1 MSLKFGIQPFWFWNG
16 DMRDEE
22 IRRQIR
28 EMAEKGIKGFFIHP
42 RQGLSVP
49 YLSEEWFRKVG
60 IAVEE
65 AKRRGLEVWLYDEY
79 PYPSGVSGGLVV
91 LDHPEFEA
99 KALKARIF
107 DVEGPKTI
115 DMELSWG
122 QVLLARAYPKENDS
136 IDWDD
141 PVELSHC
148 IGTGYKENIFQMSG
162 LTQYNRKR
170 FFTGKPV
177 KKLHWDAPE
186 GTWHVCIILQV
197 AVDNFKYFGKY
208 VDPLNPE
215 AVRYY
220 INTTHEKYKEYFGHE
235 FGKTIKGIFTDEIT
249 AFPPGMPW
257 SPLLPQMFEKKNG
270 YSLVDRLPA
279 LFERMGPDTD
289 RVRYDYWN
297 TVTNVFIESYEVQIR
312 NWCEANNL
320 LYVGEKPILRSRQLK
335 YFHIPGID
343 AGHQKVGTRPDVAS
357 PKYRANAKVVSS
369 AAHFYGKSGALCEC
383 FHSIG
388 WGMTLQD
395 MKWTFD
401 WLAVQGISFFVP
413 HAFFYTTDGLTKH
426 DAPPSSFYQM
436 PYWSHMGLL
445 SDYAGKITDIM
456 RMGRR
461 KVDIIILDPASSQWT
476 AMGEKRHLKEKL
488 ENGFSR
494 LQRALLENHFDY
506 YIMDPELFSQ
516 CDTRHGCIRFKNE
529 KYRVLILP
537 PMLNIEECAL
547 KRLKEYIEGGG
558 VVIGVEC
565 LPIEKIGSSD
575 TGSMFS
581 EWFGM
586 DAQDIYSHYV
596 KDENL
601 PDSGVLYTDIVAGNV
616 YKRQDDENQIGVET
630 SEKKKRVFFVKRV
643 EEVPEMVANIV
654 QRPISITKHTCQESR
669 DTQEEV
675 GDTCCERIDTQQ
687 GGRDTARE
695 GEGTYQNA
703 KASCCGVI
711 DARLGS
717 MEACPG
723 SIDAPQEKDILAA
736 CYEADD
742 QLSYFLVN
750 TSDVPHK
757 VRICLN
763 CSKFLHPQVYCNDPG
778 LEGSESIIEFDEGA
792 RERGF
797 ALEFAPYQAYI
808 LTVKEKQDGTS
819 NIQAKAQ
826 DYIKKQK
833 IDIDDDWEIYP
844 KGMNALRL
852 GLWRLKVEGSSD
864 EKLVECK
871 PIIDQ
876 IHDTGIALPV
886 KLKDHFGCPK
896 QLELPPLNCIYTAEF
911 SVEDDVS
918 LPVLLVMEPGSVQGE
933 WYMLVNGNRVNS
945 AQFAPQEIY
954 LPTNL
959 AVDISPYIKK
969 GLNEIQVRITTQANH
984 DGLVNP
990 LYLFGRFGV
999 VKENGKWKLCSIS
1012 NVGKPGDLTGIG
1024 LPFYAGTVVYRKKV
1038 FINGA
1043 AEVMEMY
1050 IDDTGIE
1057 DVIALYVNG
1066 HHAGTR
1072 AWSPYRW
1079 IIDKNWIR
1087 TGENELELHVT
1098 NTLIRLFEGQYFD
1111 PRRHAYVN
1119 VCSS

>member
-16 DMRDEE
+16 DMRDDE

-65 AKRRGLEVWLYDEY
+65 AKKRGLEVWLYDEY

-107 DVEGPKTI
+107 DVEGPKAV
-115 DMELSWG
+115 DMELPWG
-122 QVLLARAYPKENDS
+122 QALLARAYPKKNDV

-141 PVELSHC
+141 PVELLHC

-186 GTWHVCIILQV
+186 GTWHVCIVLQV
-197 AVDNFKYFGKY
+197 AVGDFKYFGKY

-215 AVRYY
+215 AMRYY
-220 INTTHEKYKEYFGHE
+220 INTTHEQYKKYFSHE

-257 SPLLPQMFEKKNG
+257 SPLLPEMFEKRNG

-279 LFERMGPDTD
+279 LFERMGLDTD

-297 TVTNVFIESYEVQIR
+297 TVTNAFIESYEVQVR
-312 NWCEANNL
+312 DWCEANNL
-320 LYVGEKPILRSRQLK
+320 LYVGEKPILRSKQLK

-357 PKYRANAKVVSS
+357 PKYRANAKLVSS
-369 AAHFYGKSGALCEC
+369 AAHFYGKPGTLCEC

-401 WLAVQGISFFVP
+401 WLAVQGIGFFVP

-436 PYWSHMGLL
+436 PYWSYMGLL
-445 SDYAGKITDIM
+445 SDYADKITDIM
-456 RMGRR
+456 KRGRR
-461 KVDIIILDPASSQWT
+461 KADIIILDPISSQWT

-516 CDTRHGCIRFKNE
+516 CDTRHGCIRFRDEEYK
-529 KYRVLILP
+529 VLILP

-547 KRLKEYIEGGG
+547 EKLKEYIEGGG
-558 VVIGVEC
+558 IVIGVEC
-565 LPIEKIGSSD
+565 LPVEKIGSSD

-581 EWFGM
+581 QWFDV
-586 DAQDIYSHYV
+586 DARDIYGRYV
-596 KDENL
+596 GNENL
-601 PDSGVLYTDIVAGNV
+601 SDARATYTDVVAGNV
-616 YKRQDDENQIGVET
+616 YNEQNDENQIRIEA
-630 SEKKKRVFFVKRV
+630 SAKKKKAFFVKSV
-643 EEVPEMVANIV
+643 EEVPEMVAKMV
-654 QRPISITKHTCQESR
+654 QRPISIIRDTCQGSRGTYQEVGGTCCESR
-669 DTQEEV
+669 DIQQE
-675 GDTCCERIDTQQ
+675 DI
-687 GGRDTARE
+687 
-695 GEGTYQNA
+695 YQNA
-703 KASCCGVI
+703 KATCREVKDSHLESI
-711 DARLGS
+711 
-717 MEACPG
+717 EACPAG
-723 SIDAPQEKDILAA
+723 IDASQEKDILAA
-736 CYEADD
+736 CYEVDG
-742 QLSYFLVN
+742 QLSCFLVN
-750 TSDVPHK
+750 TSGTQHR
-757 VRICLN
+757 VRIYPN
-763 CSKFLHPQVYCNDPG
+763 CNSFLHPQVSCSDPG
-778 LEGSESIIEFDEGA
+778 LEGSESIIELDEDA

-797 ALEFAPYQAYI
+797 VLEFAPYQAYI
-808 LTVKEKQDGTS
+808 LTVKERQDEAIGL
-819 NIQAKAQ
+819 QAKAQ
-826 DYIKKQK
+826 SSAARQK
-833 IDIDDDWEIYP
+833 IDLDDNWEVHP

-896 QLELPPLNCIYTAEF
+896 QLELPTLNCIYTAEF

-1038 FINGA
+1038 FIDGA
-1043 AEVMEMY
+1043 AEMMEMY
-1050 IDDTGIE
+1050 IDDTGME

-1066 HHAGTR
+1066 HLAGTR

-1079 IIDKNWIR
+1079 IIDKDWIR
-1087 TGENELELHVT
+1087 AGENELELHVT

-1111 PRRHAYVN
+1111 HRRHAYVD

>member
-1 MSLKFGIQPFWFWNG
+1 
-16 DMRDEE
+16 MRDEE

>member
-115 DMELSWG
+115 DMELPWG
-122 QVLLARAYPKENDS
+122 QVLLARAYPKKNDV

-208 VDPLNPE
+208 VDPLNRE

-220 INTTHEKYKEYFGHE
+220 INTTHERYKEYFGHE

-270 YSLVDRLPA
+270 YSLLDRLPA
-279 LFERMGPDTD
+279 LFERMGPDAD

-297 TVTNVFIESYEVQIR
+297 TVTNAFIESYEVQVR
-312 NWCEANNL
+312 DWCEANNL
-320 LYVGEKPILRSRQLK
+320 LYVGEKPILRSKQLK

-436 PYWSHMGLL
+436 PYWSRMGLL
-445 SDYAGKITDIM
+445 SDYADKITDIM

-461 KVDIIILDPASSQWT
+461 KVDIVILDPVSSQWT

-547 KRLKEYIEGGG
+547 ERLKEYIEGGG

-565 LPIEKIGSSD
+565 LPVEKIGSSD

-581 EWFGM
+581 EWFGI
-586 DAQDIYSHYV
+586 DARDIYGRYV
-596 KDENL
+596 EDENL
-601 PDSGVLYTDIVAGNV
+601 KGKVIAHTDMVECGICELGKGYDKSTIDTAEKNRPTFFANSVEAVPQIVAKMVERPVSIIG
-616 YKRQDDENQIGVET
+616 DDCQ
-630 SEKKKRVFFVKRV
+630 
-643 EEVPEMVANIV
+643 ANH
-654 QRPISITKHTCQESR
+654 SIEAFP
-669 DTQEEV
+669 
-675 GDTCCERIDTQQ
+675 GGID
-687 GGRDTARE
+687 G
-695 GEGTYQNA
+695 
-703 KASCCGVI
+703 
-711 DARLGS
+711 
-717 MEACPG
+717 
-723 SIDAPQEKDILAA
+723 PQEKDILVA
-736 CYEADD
+736 CYETEG
-742 QLSYFLVN
+742 QLNCFLVN
-750 TSDVPHK
+750 TSGTRHR
-757 VRICLN
+757 VRIHLN
-763 CSKFLHPQVYCNDPG
+763 CSRFLHPQVCCSDPG
-778 LEGSESIIEFDEGA
+778 LDGSESILEFDEA
-792 RERGF
+792 AQLKGF
-797 ALEFAPYQAYI
+797 SLEFAPYQAYI
-808 LTVKEKQDGTS
+808 LTVKEKRDEATS
-819 NIQAKAQ
+819 KVQCRVEG
-826 DYIKKQK
+826 YIKRQR
-833 IDIDDDWEIYP
+833 IDLDDNWEVHP

-852 GLWRLKVEGSSD
+852 GHWRFKVEGSQD

-876 IHDTGIALPV
+876 IYDAGIALPI

-911 SVEDDVS
+911 LVEDDIS

-933 WYMLVNGNRVNS
+933 WYMLVNGNRIDH
-945 AQFAPQEIY
+945 AHFTQRKIY
-954 LPTNL
+954 MPTNL
-959 AVDISPYIKK
+959 AVDISQYIKK

-990 LYLFGRFGV
+990 LYLFGRFGAK
-999 VKENGKWKLCSIS
+999 KEDDRWKLCSIID
-1012 NVGKPGDLTGIG
+1012 VGKPGDLTGIG

-1038 FINGA
+1038 FIDGA

-1050 IDDTGIE
+1050 IDDTGME

-1079 IIDKNWIR
+1079 IIDKDWIR
-1087 TGENELELHVT
+1087 AGENELEIHVT
-1098 NTLIRLFEGQYFD
+1098 NTLIRLFEGEYFD
-1111 PRRHAYVN
+1111 YRRHAYVD